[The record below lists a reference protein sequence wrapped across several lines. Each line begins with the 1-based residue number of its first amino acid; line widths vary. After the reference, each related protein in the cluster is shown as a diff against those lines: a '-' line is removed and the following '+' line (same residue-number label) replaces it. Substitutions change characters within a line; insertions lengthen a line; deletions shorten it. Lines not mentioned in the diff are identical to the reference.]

1 MGKDIWYVYVLE
13 CSDFTLYTGCTNS
26 LENRLKK
33 HNEGKGAKYTRSRLP
48 VVLAY
53 FEQYG
58 DKREAMQREA
68 KIKKLSRKQKLNL
81 IKR

>member
-1 MGKDIWYVYVLE
+1 LGKDIWYVYVLE
-13 CSDFTLYTGCTNS
+13 CSDFTLYTGFTNS

-48 VVLAY
+48 VVLVH
-53 FEQYG
+53 FEKYEN
-58 DKREAMQREA
+58 KKEAMQREA